1 MAKILLIGSVALNF
15 FLSSALI
22 IIISNQ
28 KYEPAAKVEVFKEN
42 RNRISSTAAK
52 VESSTGVKVESSTGV
67 KVENINNHLSAKN
80 VTPSDKAVTYYQENT
95 EKKTD
100 NKTRKINSE
109 PRNYLEE
116 LNMKLRNKGENA
128 AEKLGLKHGEP
139 IKKQA
144 KELSEFEKIMFGRK
158 NQVDEG
164 TEAEQKQFAK
174 EVEERNLK
182 SQDERYKKTPL
193 PWNNTR
199 STEKGNGHE

>member
-15 FLSSALI
+15 FLLSALI
-22 IIISNQ
+22 IIASNQ

-42 RNRISSTAAK
+42 RNNI
-52 VESSTGVKVESSTGV
+52 SSTGVKIESSTGV
-67 KVENINNHLSAKN
+67 KVENINNHLSAKK
-80 VTPSDKAVTYYQENT
+80 VTPSDKALTYYQENT

-116 LNMKLRNKGENA
+116 LKMKFGNKGENA

-144 KELSEFEKIMFGRK
+144 KKLSEFEKIMLGRK
-158 NQVDEG
+158 KQVDIA

-182 SQDERYKKTPL
+182 SQDESYKIDPL
-193 PWNNTR
+193 TWNKTR
-199 STEKGNGHE
+199 STC